1 MASAA
6 LTVSPTLTPIFEH
19 DAIAIAL
26 IGFGSLGLN
35 QTGASTHG

>member
-19 DAIAIAL
+19 DALAAIRCV
-26 IGFGSLGLN
+26 SLN
-35 QTGASTHG
+35 QSGVITHG